1 MKNISKILL
10 TALLFTGFLLA
21 GNLSAQEKQDSTKH
35 HHMKEMKHKKSDK
48 KSDKKECS
56 CCGESKEG
64 HKNTEMSEKNNHE
77 NHENH
82 ESASIVRKGEI
93 DLVSIDKNKDGK
105 VYQDQMCWNVIS
117 DEAGKCPLCEM
128 KLKEVSIDKAKE
140 NLKTHDFKF
149 KK

>member
-64 HKNTEMSEKNNHE
+64 HKHTEMSEKNNHE
-77 NHENH
+77 ND

-140 NLKTHDFKF
+140 NLKKHDFKF